1 MIVTQYAKVPVGSHT
16 TIDKFP
22 MYGYNLNELPMG
34 LMASNLLEYIDDTI
48 PQRIWRLSS
57 VDPDG
62 RTAYFSPVG
71 TFNNPVERTL
81 QYLFIPENPPRTLF
95 TDYTYSPE

>member
-1 MIVTQYAKVPVGSHT
+1 
-16 TIDKFP
+16 
-22 MYGYNLNELPMG
+22 MYGFNLNELPMG
-34 LMASNLLEYIDDTI
+34 LMASSQIDFIDETI

-57 VDPDG
+57 VDSNG

-71 TFNNPVERTL
+71 TFNNPVERIL
-81 QYLFIPENPPRTLF
+81 QFFFTPETPPRTQF